1 MHQKIIVTL
10 LTNHASLFNRILF
23 SFIGIYK
30 LNAISIHTSQLHTI
44 IIISYLVLFKG
55 FKIHEL
61 EGVECKLNYFCNY
74 SKL

>member
-1 MHQKIIVTL
+1 MLHYLIEYCFL
-10 LTNHASLFNRILF
+10 LLAYIN
-23 SFIGIYK
+23 